1 MKATKKLQTI
11 TLPDGVKIEKTP
23 NIAVE
28 TFLSLVKYF
37 LIIIVIINAIWAGIF
52 IYTLSKASV
61 DTTNTTE
68 MWQDGTNNK
77 QSITN
82 G

>member
-1 MKATKKLQTI
+1 MEATKKLQTI

-52 IYTLSKASV
+52 IYILSKASV

>member
-1 MKATKKLQTI
+1 MKKLQTI
-11 TLPDGVKIEKTP
+11 TEPNKEKKP

-37 LIIIVIINAIWAGIF
+37 LVIIVIINVIWAGIF

>member
-1 MKATKKLQTI
+1 MEATKKLQTI

-37 LIIIVIINAIWAGIF
+37 LVIIVIINVIWAGIF

>member
-1 MKATKKLQTI
+1 MKSAKKLQTI

-23 NIAVE
+23 NVAVE

-37 LIIIVIINAIWAGIF
+37 LIIIVIINVIWAGIF
-52 IYTLSKASV
+52 IHYVNKSV
-61 DTTNTTE
+61 TDSNIE
-68 MWQDGTNNK
+68 MTQDGQYNN
-77 QSITN
+77 QSMTN